1 MSEFVRARSAEQKE
15 ARMEEVKQ
23 AADRLFSAKPY
34 HDITLTTIAA
44 ELSWTR
50 ANLYKYVTSKE
61 DIFLLLCGEKMSAY
75 MDALLAAFPPG
86 CGYAVGVYAEVWAGI
101 LSAHRDYLR
110 YGDILSSIIE
120 TNVSVDRLA
129 EFKAL
134 YFEKAGALAAV
145 LAQNLGIR
153 QEEACECILAVYF
166 HAVGICSM
174 CCDNPL
180 LRQALERAGIAVE
193 SVDFQDNMKRF
204 IAMNLEYYGAGRT
217 KRRG

>member
-23 AADRLFSAKPY
+23 AADKLFSVKPY

-61 DIFLLLCGEKMSAY
+61 DIFLILCGEKMSAY

-101 LSAHRDYLR
+101 LAAHRDYLR

-129 EFKAL
+129 EFKSL

-193 SVDFQDNMKRF
+193 PVDFQDNMKRF

-217 KRRG
+217 KGRG

>member
-15 ARMEEVKQ
+15 ARMEEVKR

-34 HDITLTTIAA
+34 HEITLTTIAA

-61 DIFLLLCGEKMSAY
+61 DIFLVLCGEKMSAY
-75 MDALLAAFPPG
+75 MDALLAAFPRG

-120 TNVSVDRLA
+120 TNVSVNRLA

-134 YFEKAGALAAV
+134 YFDKAGQLATYCRKIWESKRKRPANASWPCISTPSV
-145 LAQNLGIR
+145 YA
-153 QEEACECILAVYF
+153 ACAATIPC
-166 HAVGICSM
+166 CSR
-174 CCDNPL
+174 PWSGP
-180 LRQALERAGIAVE
+180 ASPSSPSI
-193 SVDFQDNMKRF
+193 F
-204 IAMNLEYYGAGRT
+204 RT
-217 KRRG
+217 T